1 MIIDENST
9 AVEQKKK
16 MKNSKENMRKSE
28 DWSRRSIIPIKGIW
42 ERKEKSE
49 RNNQQPHSR
58 KSPKKAFPDWK
69 GTPSIQHP
77 EWKEIHIRNPHC

>member
-28 DWSRRSIIPIKGIW
+28 DWSRRSIIPIKGI
-42 ERKEKSE
+42 
-49 RNNQQPHSR
+49 
-58 KSPKKAFPDWK
+58 
-69 GTPSIQHP
+69 
-77 EWKEIHIRNPHC
+77 